1 MENKH
6 WKVYKVHGTKKE
18 PWSLKYVS
26 NKEEEEKLLQEL
38 KDKNRTYELWED
50 NSGNQSGSAGDA
62 TAEQNTTASITD
74 QNILDE
80 DTDSKSEN
88 GSSEYPKSTK
98 KGKYGLDYGEEGC
111 VEVPQSPQDKN
122 QIEHLNRGEIVLDKR
137 MLSIINGKTEA
148 KTENQKR
155 LKQMF
160 TEDYMTHLAWQT
172 KTSPDDNIWEEG
184 QVFKLS
190 TSTGKYDEDLI
201 YGLKNELTVSTKLD
215 EIKLEGDGMKK
226 DHPWFTHPSE
236 KKLNDLL
243 SYEFKKKEEEKTTAK
258 LEQPGISFEIA
269 PIVKEETDR
278 WYNPFGDH
286 TWSEVDPLG
295 TGGLNILGG
304 YSFPL
309 QSKEDYLKENYFL

>member
-1 MENKH
+1 MENQH

-38 KDKNRTYELWED
+38 KAKNRTYELWED
-50 NSGNQSGSAGDA
+50 NSGNQSSSAEDA
-62 TAEQNTTASITD
+62 TVEQNATASITD
-74 QNILDE
+74 QNILNE

-98 KGKYGLDYGEEGC
+98 KGKYGLDYGEEGY
-111 VEVPQSPQDKN
+111 VDVPQTPQDKN

-148 KTENQKR
+148 KTKNQKR

-172 KTSPDDNIWEEG
+172 KTNPNDNIWEEG

-190 TSTGKYDEDLI
+190 TSTGEYDEDLI
-201 YGLKNELTVSTKLD
+201 YGLKNELTIPTKLD
-215 EIKLEGDGMKK
+215 EIKLEGNGMRK
-226 DHPWFTHPSE
+226 DHPWFNHPDE
-236 KKLNDLL
+236 DELNELLSAEFKYQEEQEATFDRDQPDLTQDLL
-243 SYEFKKKEEEKTTAK
+243 RPSTAK
-258 LEQPGISFEIA
+258 EYPIIDLTDPNKISTQIGQTIFA
-269 PIVKEETDR
+269 CIVI
-278 WYNPFGDH
+278 
-286 TWSEVDPLG
+286 
-295 TGGLNILGG
+295 ILKLHVVI
-304 YSFPL
+304 SSL
-309 QSKEDYLKENYFL
+309 FLTPPS